1 MKSGM
6 FLFLIAMLTVLAFAA
21 FEATPP
27 GYGSAPIPEEQ
38 RMFLKN
44 LGMVLQTWSHYG
56 RTHAQI
62 IRNLGKPQQQ
72 KVEKKPPRSKMD
84 RETRYY
90 TLVYSG
96 LKITTCDNGYAEF
109 VRDVTLSDKKYD
121 VAMKLKT
128 GCSKDLVRRVLGPS
142 GSYSY
147 ADMGSRKIL
156 FSDAAIIFANDLEI
170 KSGRRLYYRSD
181 TSSSEFP
188 MTEVNFNFKNDIVE
202 TIVWLASM

>member
-1 MKSGM
+1 MKSGI
-6 FLFLIAMLTVLAFAA
+6 FLLFIAVLTVLVFAA
-21 FEATPP
+21 FETAPP
-27 GYGSAPIPEEQ
+27 GYGRAPISGEQ
-38 RMFLKN
+38 GMFLKN
-44 LGMVLQTWSHYG
+44 LGIVLQTWSHYG

-62 IRNLGKPQQQ
+62 IKNLGKPLEQ
-72 KVEKKPPRSKMD
+72 KVEKTPPRSKRD
-84 RETRYY
+84 REIRYY
-90 TLVYSG
+90 TLVYTG

-121 VAMKLKT
+121 VALKLKI
-128 GCSKDLVRRVLGPS
+128 GCSKELVKRVLGPS
-142 GSYSY
+142 GSYSF
-147 ADMGSRKIL
+147 ADMGSKKIL
-156 FSDAAIIFANDLEI
+156 FSDAAEIFTNDLEI